1 MTCRRQNL
9 PPAESAGE
17 RQLEIHAYTHLTEN
31 ENMNLLKLIHS
42 VLIAWVASWML
53 MVVPAHSLES
63 VIESQV
69 ESDESSVESQKKIDG
84 LAAQASEDAQRIRLA
99 EQRLESLTI
108 YNDQLSRLIDSQES
122 EITSLQRQTEEID
135 DIETG
140 ALPLMIEMT
149 DTIKEMVSSDLPF
162 LLREREDRA
171 DNLSLLI
178 DRADVTAGEKFRRI
192 MEAYLVELDFGRTI
206 EAYRGELDL
215 NNAVKTVNFL
225 RVGRLGLYYQTL
237 DGSES
242 GWWNADRGV
251 FQSLGSDSRDEIR
264 AGLRIARKQA
274 PPELLLL
281 PIGTPKGALK

>member
-1 MTCRRQNL
+1 
-9 PPAESAGE
+9 
-17 RQLEIHAYTHLTEN
+17 
-31 ENMNLLKLIHS
+31 
-42 VLIAWVASWML
+42 ML
-53 MVVPAHSLES
+53 MIAPAHSLES
-63 VIESQV
+63 VINSQV

-108 YNDQLSRLIDSQES
+108 YNEQLARLIDSQES

-149 DTIKEMVSSDLPF
+149 ETIKEMVSSDLPF

-171 DNLSLLI
+171 DSLSLLI

-206 EAYRGELDL
+206 EGYRGELDL
-215 NNAVKTVNFL
+215 DNAVKTVNFL

-242 GWWNADRGV
+242 GWWNAERSA

-281 PIGTPKGALK
+281 PIGTPEGAL

>member
-1 MTCRRQNL
+1 M
-9 PPAESAGE
+9 
-17 RQLEIHAYTHLTEN
+17 
-31 ENMNLLKLIHS
+31 
-42 VLIAWVASWML
+42 
-53 MVVPAHSLES
+53 
-63 VIESQV
+63 
-69 ESDESSVESQKKIDG
+69 
-84 LAAQASEDAQRIRLA
+84 
-99 EQRLESLTI
+99 ESLTI
-108 YNDQLSRLIDSQES
+108 YNDQLARLIDSQES

-149 DTIKEMVSSDLPF
+149 ETIKEMVSSDLPF

-171 DNLSLLI
+171 DSLSLLI

-206 EAYRGELDL
+206 EGYRGELDL
-215 NNAVKTVNFL
+215 DNAVKTVNFL

-242 GWWNADRGV
+242 GWWNAERSA

-281 PIGTPKGALK
+281 PIGTPEGAPK

>member
-1 MTCRRQNL
+1 M
-9 PPAESAGE
+9 
-17 RQLEIHAYTHLTEN
+17 
-31 ENMNLLKLIHS
+31 
-42 VLIAWVASWML
+42 VA
-53 MVVPAHSLES
+53 PAHSLES
-63 VIESQV
+63 VITSQV
-69 ESDESSVESQKKIDG
+69 ESDEASVESQKKIDG

-108 YNDQLSRLIDSQES
+108 YNDQLARLIDSQES

-149 DTIKEMVSSDLPF
+149 ETIKVMVSSDLPF

-171 DNLSLLI
+171 DSLSLLI

-206 EAYRGELDL
+206 EGYRGELDL
-215 NNAVKTVNFL
+215 DNAVKTVNFL

-242 GWWNADRGV
+242 GWWNAERSA

-281 PIGTPKGALK
+281 PIGTPEGAPK

>member
-1 MTCRRQNL
+1 
-9 PPAESAGE
+9 
-17 RQLEIHAYTHLTEN
+17 
-31 ENMNLLKLIHS
+31 MNLLKFFQFGTF
-42 VLIAWVASWML
+42 AWVAAFTL
-53 MVVPAHSLES
+53 LAIPAHSLELES
-63 VIESQV
+63 VIKSQV
-69 ESDESSVESQKKIDG
+69 QSDESSVDSQKKINA
-84 LAAQASEDAQRIRLA
+84 LSAQASESSQRIRLA
-99 EQRLESLTI
+99 EQRLASLTI
-108 YNDQLSRLIDSQES
+108 YNDQLARLINSQES

-149 DTIKEMVSSDLPF
+149 ETLKDMVSSDLPF
-162 LLREREDRA
+162 LLREREIRA

-206 EAYRGELDL
+206 EADRGELNLD
-215 NNAVKTVNFL
+215 NAVKTVNFL

-242 GWWNADRGV
+242 GWWNAESGN

-281 PIGTPKGALK
+281 PISTPQGVLK